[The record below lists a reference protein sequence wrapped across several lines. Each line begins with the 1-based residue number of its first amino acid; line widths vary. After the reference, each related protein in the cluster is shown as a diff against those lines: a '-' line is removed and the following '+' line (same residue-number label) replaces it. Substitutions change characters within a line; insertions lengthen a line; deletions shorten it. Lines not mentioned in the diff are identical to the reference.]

1 MKDIQKIIWSEVAIV
16 TYSVKKATLLWHNF
30 NKKMFI
36 PIKILVTL
44 HPEFCYVSRNR

>member
-1 MKDIQKIIWSEVAIV
+1 MKDIQKFIRSGAAIV
-16 TYSVKKATLLWHNF
+16 TISVKKATLLWHNF

-44 HPEFCYVSRNR
+44 QTEFCYVSRNR